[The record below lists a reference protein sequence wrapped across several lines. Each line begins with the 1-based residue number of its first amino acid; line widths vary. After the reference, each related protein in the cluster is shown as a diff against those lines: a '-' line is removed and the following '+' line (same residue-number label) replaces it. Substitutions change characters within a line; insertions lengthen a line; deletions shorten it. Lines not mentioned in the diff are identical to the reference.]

1 MAHIE
6 IDGQDATVAQL
17 RAASV
22 AHYGHFTAM
31 QVRDRRVRGLD
42 LHLARLDAA
51 NREMFGAGLDT
62 AQLRH
67 QVRHALSA
75 RGDTLPSR
83 GQAPGPYGP
92 EPPDGPKAPVTSSPA
107 PWPSETSRDASVR
120 ISVYEMPDG
129 TAVMVTVRPPAGM
142 QATPWRLRTVPYQRP
157 LAHIKHLA
165 DFGQSYFPRL
175 AQRDQFDEALLTG
188 AAGAISEGSITNIAF
203 ADGDGIVWPSAPA
216 LAGITM
222 QLLERALPG
231 QGVSSR
237 HAPVH
242 TADLEAFTA
251 AFVTNSHGIAPVGQI
266 DDLVLPVDD
275 TLTRMLTEAYE
286 STAWDPI

>member
-31 QVRDRRVRGLD
+31 QVRDGRVRGLD

-51 NREMFGAGLDT
+51 NREVFGAGLDT
-62 AQLRH
+62 TRLRH

-75 RGDTLPSR
+75 WG
-83 GQAPGPYGP
+83 
-92 EPPDGPKAPVTSSPA
+92 E
-107 PWPSETSRDASVR
+107 DASVR
-120 ISVYEMPDG
+120 ICVYQTPDG
-129 TAVMVTVRPPAGM
+129 TAVMVTVRPPASP

-165 DFGQSYFPRL
+165 DFGQSYFGRL
-175 AQRDQFDEALLTG
+175 AHRNRFDEALLTG
-188 AAGAISEGSITNIAF
+188 PGGAICEGSITNIGF
-203 ADGDGIVWPSAPA
+203 SDGDGLVWPNAPA

-222 QLLERALPG
+222 QILERTLPAYR
-231 QGVSSR
+231 VSSR
-237 HAPVH
+237 RAPVH
-242 TADLEAFTA
+242 TADLGSFTT

-266 DDLVLPVDD
+266 DDLILPVDS

-286 STAWDPI
+286 SAGWDPV